1 MNEELKEMLEKAH
14 EAMDVNNVQLANDYM
29 DKADKIKAKIEAQAR
44 LDEAEAVEEE
54 IVEANVLDEII
65 AQANEV
71 AMEAPKHIDLES
83 QVITKPLTEK
93 ETTKMSN
100 ELMTKDEVVMSK
112 EYNTAYWAN
121 IMLRA
126 TPEQVKML
134 DTATTSAGYAVPQIT
149 IDRIQEILTKMVGV
163 IAEAEFMDIPGL
175 VSVPY
180 EKTMNAAAL
189 HTELA
194 SISDA
199 ADVIGHLPLPTYE
212 ITKLLSLSG
221 NLEATSIPAFQR
233 WVESNLYR
241 SVLYKADAYAI
252 GGTGSSQPP
261 GIESLT
267 FTDTVNAVAWAGA
280 SLAYAD
286 LAEGISLLPAY
297 YDPSAVWMM
306 SKKTYWQNVRGL
318 ALGSTYDSVVNDGRL
333 LGYRVVFD
341 DFISDGVIYF
351 GSIREG
357 LKINVPGGIRVEQ
370 GRYLRANAYDFL
382 GSANFACNVVP
393 NAFIKIAASLS

>member
-1 MNEELKEMLEKAH
+1 MTEELKEMLDKAH
-14 EAMDVNNVQLANDYM
+14 EAMEVNNVQLANDYM
-29 DKADKIKAKIEAQAR
+29 DKADKIKAKMEAQAR

-54 IVEANVLDEII
+54 IVEAKVLDEII

-71 AMEAPKHIDLES
+71 AMEAPQHISLEA
-83 QVITKPLTEK
+83 QAITKPLIEK
-93 ETTKMSN
+93 ENNKMN
-100 ELMTKDEVVMSK
+100 ELMTKDEVLMSK
-112 EYNTAYWAN
+112 EYDQAYWAN

-126 TPEQVKML
+126 TPEQIKML
-134 DTATTSAGYAVPQIT
+134 DTQTTSAGYAVPQIT
-149 IDRIQEILTKMVGV
+149 IDRIQEILTKMAGV
-163 IAEAEFMDIPGL
+163 VAEAEFMDIPGL

-180 EKTMNAAAL
+180 ESTMNAASL

-194 SISDA
+194 TISDA
-199 ADVIGHLPLPTYE
+199 ADVVGHLPLPTYE
-212 ITKLLSLSG
+212 LTKLLSLSG
-221 NLEATSIPAFQR
+221 NLEATSIPSFQR
-233 WVESNLYR
+233 WVESNLFR
-241 SVLYKADAYAI
+241 SILYKADAYAI
-252 GGTGSSQPP
+252 GGSGSNQPS

-267 FTDTVNAVAWAGA
+267 FTDTQNAVAWAGG

-297 YDPSAVWMM
+297 YDPSAVWIM

-318 ALGSTYDSVVNDGRL
+318 ALGSTYDSVVSDGRL

-341 DFISDGVIYF
+341 DFVTDGVIYF

-382 GSANFACNVVP
+382 GSANFGCNVVP